1 MNWKL
6 GTVFGLLILTASL
19 TACAGKPAS
28 DTSGDAMEK
37 SGDAMEEPA
46 GGAMEEPAGGAMEE
60 TEGGAMEEPA
70 DAPQ

>member
-19 TACAGKPAS
+19 TACAGEPAS

-46 GGAMEEPAGGAMEE
+46 GGAMEEPE
-60 TEGGAMEEPA
+60 GAMEEPA
-70 DAPQ
+70 DAPK